1 MFPTD
6 SEFILLYF
14 VYFSVF
20 IYSFL
25 GLILTK
31 RTIHKVN
38 LTIFIVYFL
47 LMLSVFLVENNFKGG
62 NSLAVLFYGGI
73 FVIIHVVIYVIV
85 ELIMS
90 FKKK

>member
-47 LMLSVFLVENNFKGG
+47 LMLSVFLDENNFKGG